1 MLYPVFLIEGGESV
15 IISFFGSLFSL
26 FFPSFLL
33 SFSLSSVRPLSF
45 NCYYSLSLL
54 ILFIIDLFLF
64 FPFLIFRCS
73 SFLYENLFCLT
84 WLVSFFFLFYGD
96 L

>member
-1 MLYPVFLIEGGESV
+1 M

-33 SFSLSSVRPLSF
+33 SFSLPSVRPLSF

-54 ILFIIDLFLF
+54 ILFITDLFL
-64 FPFLIFRCS
+64 
-73 SFLYENLFCLT
+73 
-84 WLVSFFFLFYGD
+84 SFFVSCSLGSLSLFSFFNTVFS
-96 L
+96 LLL

>member
-73 SFLYENLFCLT
+73 SFLFYM
-84 WLVSFFFLFYGD
+84 FFFYLEIYDFSV
-96 L
+96 LII